1 MKQSQLFT
9 KTRRDDPKDEVS
21 KNAILLLR
29 AGYIHKELAGVYD
42 FLPLG
47 FMVLENIKHIIRDEM
62 NQLGAQEVYM
72 SALQDPAVWQ
82 ATDRWDNEAVDVW
95 FKTALQNGSELG
107 LGFTHEE
114 PLTNLM
120 RDNISSYKDL
130 PCAVYQFQT
139 KFRNE
144 VRAKSGLMRGREFLM
159 KDLYSFSASDEDH
172 SAFYNRASLA
182 YQNIFKRLGIGDR
195 TFITYASGG
204 SFSKYSQEFQT
215 ISEAGEDVIYV
226 DDEKKVA
233 INKEI
238 YSPEIVAELGLDEKN
253 IRQEKAVEVGNIFN
267 LGTKFSEPLGLKYLD
282 EAGKSI
288 PVVMGSYGMGPS
300 RLIGVIAETFSDDS
314 GLVWPKQIAPFQV
327 HLLSLGKADNTPV
340 KNTADE
346 IYDLLSSSG
355 VSVLYDD
362 RDLSVGEKF
371 SDADL
376 LGMPWRLVVS
386 DKTLAENKF
395 EIKNRATG
403 EVTFVEKGELV
414 EFFSQ

>member
-1 MKQSQLFT
+1 MKQSNLFT

-29 AGYIHKELAGVYD
+29 AGYISKEMAGVYD

-47 FMVLENIKHIIRDEM
+47 FMVLENIKHIIREEM
-62 NQLGAQEVYM
+62 NALGAQEVHM
-72 SALQDPAVWQ
+72 SALQDPTVWQ
-82 ATDRWDNEAVDVW
+82 ATDRWDSESVDVW
-95 FKTALQNGSELG
+95 FKTALVNGSELG

-120 RDNISSYKDL
+120 RDHISSYKDL
-130 PCAVYQFQT
+130 PKAVYQFQT

-172 SAFYNRASLA
+172 ASFYNRASQA
-182 YQNIFKRLGIGDR
+182 YKKVFERLGIGDR
-195 TFITYASGG
+195 TFLTYASGG

-267 LGTKFSEPLGLKYLD
+267 LGTRFSEPLGLKYLD

-288 PVVMGSYGMGPS
+288 PVVMGSYGIGPS
-300 RLIGVIAETFSDDS
+300 RLVGVIAEMFSDDS
-314 GLVWPKQIAPFQV
+314 GLVWPEQVAPFRV
-327 HLLSLGKADNTPV
+327 HLLSLAKADSTEV
-340 KNTADE
+340 KNLAEE
-346 IYDLLSSSG
+346 IYNELRDSG
-355 VSVLYDD
+355 VAVLFDD

-386 DKTLAENKF
+386 EKTITENKF
-395 EIKNRATG
+395 EIKNRQTG
-403 EVTFVEKGELV
+403 EVTFVDRGELV
-414 EFFSQ
+414 GFFSS